1 MLNKSLQRIKIPE
14 KIIQLIVFLF
24 QDRQFK
30 IITAQ
35 GLTDTIT
42 AGDGIDQGETI
53 SPLLWRIFYDPLLC
67 KIQDNTELG
76 YKMNCTWNPKLHLPT
91 KEVLTLRSAAI
102 AFMDDTT

>member
-1 MLNKSLQRIKIPE
+1 MFNKSLQRIKIPE

-42 AGDGIDQGETI
+42 AGDGIDQGKTI
-53 SPLLWRIFYDPLLC
+53 FPLL
-67 KIQDNTELG
+67 
-76 YKMNCTWNPKLHLPT
+76 
-91 KEVLTLRSAAI
+91 
-102 AFMDDTT
+102 